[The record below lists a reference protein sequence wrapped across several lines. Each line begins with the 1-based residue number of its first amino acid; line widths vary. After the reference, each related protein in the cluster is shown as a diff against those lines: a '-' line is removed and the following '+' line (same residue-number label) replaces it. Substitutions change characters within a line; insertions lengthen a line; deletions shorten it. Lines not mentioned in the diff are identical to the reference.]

1 VEIRLIWIGK
11 TRDPHV
17 SALLEKFVSRIRKFN
32 RLSILEIEE
41 KKGKRRES
49 VILSDEGDQLVAR
62 TSEKSFIVV
71 LDREGEVLTSEE
83 FAAHLNKWLM
93 LPKKTIDLIVGSFP
107 GIHEKVKEKADF
119 KFSFS
124 RLTFSHELSR
134 LLLAEQIYRAF
145 TICKGLPYHK

>member
-1 VEIRLIWIGK
+1 MEIRLIWIGK

-32 RLSILEIEE
+32 RISILELDE
-41 KKGKRRES
+41 KKGKRGES
-49 VILSDEGDQLVAR
+49 VILHDEGDQLVAR
-62 TSEKSFIVV
+62 TSENSFIVV

-93 LPKKTIDLIVGSFP
+93 LPKKSIDVIVGSFL
-107 GIHEKVKEKADF
+107 GIHRKVKEKADF

-145 TICKGLPYHK
+145 TICKGFPYHK